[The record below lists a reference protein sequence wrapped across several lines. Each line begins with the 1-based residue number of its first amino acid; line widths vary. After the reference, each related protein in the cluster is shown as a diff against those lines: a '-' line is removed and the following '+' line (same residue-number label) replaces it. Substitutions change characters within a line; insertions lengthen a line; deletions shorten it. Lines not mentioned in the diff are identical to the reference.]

1 MFVEINNRFVSR
13 FNLFF
18 MAVIWF
24 CRNLVLSCYR
34 TALLIECFGRRQ
46 AMGFKRVLIAN
57 RGEIALRILRTLRDM
72 GIEAA
77 IIHGRED
84 RLSLPVQMADIAYP
98 NYRANPLDSYLDIE
112 AVIQAAKE
120 LGCDAVHPGY
130 GFLAENAAFVARL
143 EEEGITFIGPASGV
157 ITLLGDKIEAR
168 AAMEAA
174 GLPTAKGSSEPISSA
189 EVASALA
196 DEIGYPV
203 IIKAAAGGGG
213 IGMQIVQKADEFE
226 SALKLCQSRAKSA
239 FGDERVFVEKYI
251 QGAQHVEFQVL
262 GDGKKAIHF
271 GERFCSIQRR
281 HQKLVEEGPWLT
293 DEKRAEIG
301 DLVCKGAES
310 VGYKGLA
317 TFEFLRDANGDFYFL
332 EVNPRVQV
340 EHTVTEL
347 ITGFNLVELGIRV
360 AQGEA
365 LPLKQEDIAWRGHA
379 IQCRLNAEDPRE
391 FVPSPGRLWEC
402 HFPSG
407 FGIRCD
413 THAHPGYEMPG
424 CFDSLLAKLLVW
436 GHNREDAVRR
446 MKTALDETMITG
458 VEHLIP
464 LHRRI
469 MDEEDFNNGDITIQ
483 YIDMHQELLG

>member
-1 MFVEINNRFVSR
+1 
-13 FNLFF
+13 
-18 MAVIWF
+18 
-24 CRNLVLSCYR
+24 
-34 TALLIECFGRRQ
+34 
-46 AMGFKRVLIAN
+46 MGFSKVLIAN

-72 GIEAA
+72 NIEAA
-77 IIHGRED
+77 IIYGKED
-84 RLSLPVQMADIAYP
+84 RLSLPVRLSDDAHFRDVI
-98 NYRANPLDSYLDIE
+98 NPLDAYLDIE
-112 AVIQAAKE
+112 AVVQAAKDM
-120 LGCDAVHPGY
+120 GCDAVHPGY
-130 GFLAENAAFVARL
+130 GFLAENATFVKRL
-143 EEEGITFIGPASGV
+143 QEEGITFIGPSSDV

-174 GLPTAKGSSEPISSA
+174 GLPTARGSSEPISEAS
-189 EVASALA
+189 VASELA

-213 IGMQIVQKADEFE
+213 IGMQIVEAADEFE

-239 FGDERVFVEKYI
+239 FGDSRVFVEKYI

-262 GDGKKAIHF
+262 ADGNKAIHF

-293 DEKRAEIG
+293 PEKREEIG
-301 DLVCKGAES
+301 ALVCRGAES

-347 ITGFNLVELGIRV
+347 ITGHNLVELGIRV
-360 AQGEA
+360 AQGES
-365 LPLKQEDIAWRGHA
+365 LPFAQEDITWNGHS

-391 FVPSPGRLWEC
+391 FIPSPGRLWEC

-407 FGIRCD
+407 FGVRVD

-424 CFDSLLAKLLVW
+424 SFDSLLAKLLVW
-436 GHNREDAVRR
+436 GRDREDAIRR
-446 MKTALDETMITG
+446 MRTALDETVITG

-469 MDEEDFNNGDITIQ
+469 MDETDFINGDITIQ

>member
-1 MFVEINNRFVSR
+1 
-13 FNLFF
+13 
-18 MAVIWF
+18 
-24 CRNLVLSCYR
+24 
-34 TALLIECFGRRQ
+34 
-46 AMGFKRVLIAN
+46 MGFKRVLIAN

-98 NYRANPLDSYLDIE
+98 NYRTNPLDSYLDIE
-112 AVIQAAKE
+112 AVVQAAKE
-120 LGCDAVHPGY
+120 LECDAVHPGY

-174 GLPTAKGSSEPISSA
+174 GLPTAKGSSEPIASA
-189 EVASALA
+189 DVASALA

-262 GDGKKAIHF
+262 ADGKNAIHF

-301 DLVCKGAES
+301 ALVCKGAES

-347 ITGFNLVELGIRV
+347 ITGHNLVELGIRV

-365 LPLKQEDIAWRGHA
+365 LPLKQEDITWRGHS

-413 THAHPGYEMPG
+413 THAHLGYEMPG

-436 GHNREDAVRR
+436 GRDREDAIRR

-469 MDEEDFNNGDITIQ
+469 MDENDFNNGDITIQ